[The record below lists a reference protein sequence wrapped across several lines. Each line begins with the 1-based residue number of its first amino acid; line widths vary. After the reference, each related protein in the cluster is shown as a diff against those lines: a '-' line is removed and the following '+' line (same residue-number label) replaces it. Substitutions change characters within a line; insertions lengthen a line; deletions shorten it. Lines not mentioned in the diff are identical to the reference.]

1 MKIKKIAIKGNEIA
15 VVNSDVV
22 CISDVQSALDF
33 MMNINHE
40 IGVRSIV
47 INKEAVIE
55 EFFNLSSKIA
65 GDILQKFINYNFKLA
80 IIGNFSTYTSKPL
93 KDFIY
98 ESNQG
103 KDIFFVS
110 NLEEAMEKLSTI

>member
-1 MKIKKIAIKGNEIA
+1 LIIKKIAAKGNEIA
-15 VVNSDVV
+15 VVNSDEI

-33 MMNINHE
+33 IMYIHHE
-40 IGVRSIV
+40 TGTHYIV

-55 EFFNLSSKIA
+55 EFFNLSTKIA
-65 GDILQKFINYNFKLA
+65 GEILQKFINYHFRLA
-80 IIGNFSTYTSKPL
+80 IVGKFLTYTSKPL
-93 KDFIY
+93 KNFIY

-110 NLEEAMEKLSTI
+110 TEEEAIEKLSKA